1 MSFEGGR
8 LGLARKRRR
17 LTMKALAE
25 KAGLGQNTLTRL
37 EKGVGV
43 NPDAETVEALAKA
56 LRYPVEFFFR
66 PLVDE
71 VDTAAVSFRS
81 FSKMSKRE
89 QDAAEA
95 AGSLGFD
102 LVAWMTQRFNLP
114 TPDLLDL
121 SYETD
126 AAAAAEMVRRHWNL
140 GLRPIGNL
148 IGLLE
153 SKGVRVLSLSENTAS
168 VNAFSFWRDEVP
180 YVFLNN
186 FKSAESSIFDTAHE
200 LAHLVLHKHGDPKGI
215 RSAEREADEFASSF
229 LMPERDVRA
238 RVPRR
243 ITVAAIIDAKQRWRV
258 SAMALAR
265 RLYTLGIVSE
275 WNYKSLCIELTKRG
289 YRKSEPVGVER
300 ETSIVWKK
308 VLSSLWADRITKN
321 QIASEL
327 AIPLDELEGLIWNLT
342 GDLPQPLPG
351 ARAPF
356 KLIDNSCF

>member
-1 MSFEGGR
+1 
-8 LGLARKRRR
+8 
-17 LTMKALAE
+17 MKALAE
-25 KAGLGQNTLTRL
+25 KANVGQNTLTRL
-37 EKGVGV
+37 ESGTVS
-43 NPDAETVEALAKA
+43 NPDIETVDALSSA
-56 LRYPVEFFFR
+56 LDYPRGFFFQ

-71 VDTAAVSFRS
+71 IDTTAVSFRS
-81 FSKMSKRE
+81 FSKMSKKE

-102 LVAWMTQRFNLP
+102 LVKWTTKRFNLP

-126 AAAAAEMVRRHWNL
+126 ATAAAAMVRQHWAL
-140 GLRPIGNL
+140 GLRPIGNV

-168 VNAFSFWRDEVP
+168 VNAFSFWRDNVP

-186 FKSAESSIFDTAHE
+186 FKTAESSIFDTAHE
-200 LAHLVLHKHGDPKGI
+200 LAHLILHKHGDPKGI
-215 RSAEREADEFASSF
+215 RSAEREADEFAAAF

-238 RVPRR
+238 RLSQR
-243 ITVAAIIDAKQRWRV
+243 ITVASILEAKQRWRV

-265 RLYTLGIVSE
+265 RLYTLGMVSE

-300 ETSIVWKK
+300 ESSIVWKK
-308 VLSSLWADRITKN
+308 VLTSLWADRITKN
-321 QIASEL
+321 QIASDL
-327 AIPLDELEGLIWNLT
+327 SLPLDELEGLIWNLAD
-342 GDLPQPLPG
+342 GAPQMPPESRSFRVIDG
-351 ARAPF
+351 A
-356 KLIDNSCF
+356 